1 VETCPYCGAAQPVRQ
16 TAVAP
21 QGWQAPGTSNK
32 AIASLVCGVLF
43 ICAPASI
50 AAIVLGH
57 LALVDIK
64 RAAGK
69 MAGKGLAIAGLV
81 LGYSGIGLTVLYFAF
96 VFFLVR
102 NTFSHDLPANET
114 AAIVTLKNY
123 EAALEQYA
131 KKCDAQGYPETLSRL
146 GPGRGDCTGANLI
159 HDRRLVA
166 AAPVAKG
173 YTFEYR
179 PGVNGTDRVSV
190 FVLVARPLIPGSTGK
205 RFFYL
210 DESGVMRAA
219 YSQNVGPNSPPVGT
233 SDPDDDEEQDQPG
246 GSQNEPH
253 GQDGDP

>member
-16 TAVAP
+16 TAVAA
-21 QGWQAPGTSNK
+21 QGWQAPGNSNK

-43 ICAPASI
+43 MCAPASI

-64 RAAGK
+64 RAAGR
-69 MAGKGLAIAGLV
+69 MSGKGMAIAGLV
-81 LGYSGIGLTVLYFAF
+81 LGYSGIGLTTLYFAF

-102 NTFSHDLPANET
+102 NTFNHDVPANES
-114 AAIVTLKNY
+114 AAIVTLQNY
-123 EAALEQYA
+123 QAALETYA
-131 KKCDAQGYPETLSRL
+131 KKCDAQGYPATLSRL

-179 PGVNGTDRVSV
+179 PGVNGTDRVSF

-219 YSQNVGPNSPPVGT
+219 NSQNVGPNSPPVGT
-233 SDPDDDEEQDQPG
+233 SGPDHDQAQDPPG
-246 GSQNEPH
+246 GSQPRRQE
-253 GQDGDP
+253 GDP

>member
-21 QGWQAPGTSNK
+21 QGWQAPANSNK

-43 ICAPASI
+43 MCAPASI

-64 RAAGK
+64 RAAGRVT
-69 MAGKGLAIAGLV
+69 GKGMAIAGLV
-81 LGYSGIGLTVLYFAF
+81 LGYSGIGLTALYFAF

-102 NTFSHDLPANET
+102 NTFSHDVPGNET
-114 AAIVTLKNY
+114 AAMVTLKHY
-123 EAALEQYA
+123 EAALEAYA
-131 KKCDAQGYPETLSRL
+131 KKCDAQGYPATLSRL
-146 GPGRGDCTGANLI
+146 GPGRGDCTSANLI

-233 SDPDDDEEQDQPG
+233 SGPDDDEEQDEPG
-246 GSQNEPH
+246 GSQN
-253 GQDGDP
+253 